1 MKRIALLAAVPLGA
15 LFVLAAA
22 SSPTATACIKLT
34 KPGTVVRGE
43 AQICPGRYRIADSAE
58 QGVIVVAGTGTQLDL
73 TGVTLLSGD
82 TLAHEFRGIGLLVR
96 GAEGA
101 TIVGG
106 RISGYRFGIRIEGGS
121 GHRVLNADLSGSR
134 AQALHSTPQ
143 AYDERD
149 WLDIFRPDTFELY
162 GSALYLKGTDRVEV
176 RGITANSAQNGIGLF
191 EARGSFIADNDV
203 SNNSGWGIHLWR
215 SSGNTIIRNA
225 AHHNVRCES
234 ERYRRGCDSAGI
246 LLRESSDS
254 NLIADNDLSYSGD
267 GFFLSG
273 HRPYVT
279 PSIGNLVVRND
290 ASHSY
295 HNAFESTFSW
305 GNTFLDNRA
314 DSSDYG
320 FWLGYSSG
328 TTVRGNTILGTRS
341 AAIAIEHGAD
351 NVIAGNTIVG
361 GQLGVRLF
369 APQSGGGNSPSRDT
383 RIDDNTFA
391 RLGQAIVLSQTTGS
405 RIRDNVFDGVG
416 EALVAD
422 SASSDVELRDNVF
435 LRAMLA
441 WIRADS
447 LDAGGNYWAAAS
459 ADATRARLGD
469 GIVVEPWRS
478 ARAAGY

>member
-1 MKRIALLAAVPLGA
+1 MKRVVLAVVPLFA
-15 LFVLAAA
+15 LAA
-22 SSPTATACIKLT
+22 SSSPAAAPCVKLT
-34 KPGTVVRGE
+34 RAGTVVRGE
-43 AQICPGRYRIADSAE
+43 AQICPGRYRIADSLE
-58 QGVIVVAGTGTQLDL
+58 QGVIVVAGTGTRLDL

-101 TIVGG
+101 TISGG

-134 AQALHSTPQ
+134 SQALHSTPER
-143 AYDERD
+143 YDERD
-149 WLDIFRPDTFELY
+149 WLDIFRPDTFAFY
-162 GSALYLKGTDRVEV
+162 GSALYLQGTDRVEV

-203 SNNSGWGIHLWR
+203 SSNSGWGIHLWR

-234 ERYRRGCDSAGI
+234 ERYRRGCDSAGL

-254 NLIADNDLSYSGD
+254 NVIADNDLSFSGD

-279 PSIGNLVVRND
+279 PSIGNLVIRND

-369 APQSGGGNSPSRDT
+369 APQPGGESPSRDT

-391 RLGQAIVLSQTTGS
+391 RLGQAIVLSRSAGS

-416 EALVAD
+416 EALVVD
-422 SASSDVELRDNVF
+422 STSDVELRGNVF
-435 LRAMLA
+435 LRSMLA

-459 ADATRARLGD
+459 ADATRARMGG
-469 GIVVEPWRS
+469 GIQVEPWRS
-478 ARAAGY
+478 AREAGY

>member
-1 MKRIALLAAVPLGA
+1 MKRVALAIIPLFALAAPLSP
-15 LFVLAAA
+15 AAA
-22 SSPTATACIKLT
+22 PCVKLT
-34 KPGTVVRGE
+34 RPGTVVRGE

-58 QGVIVVAGTGTQLDL
+58 QGVIVVAGTGTRLDL

-82 TLAHEFRGIGLLVR
+82 TLAHEYTGIGLLVR
-96 GAEGA
+96 GAERA
-101 TIVGG
+101 TIIGG

-121 GHRVLNADLSGSR
+121 GHRVLDSELSGSR
-134 AQALHSTPQ
+134 SQALHSTPQ
-143 AYDERD
+143 VFDERD
-149 WLDIFRPDTFELY
+149 WLDIFHPDTFELY

-203 SNNSGWGIHLWR
+203 SSNSGWGIHLWR

-254 NLIADNDLSYSGD
+254 NVIADNDLSYSGD

-279 PSIGNLVVRND
+279 PSIGNLVIRND

-328 TTVRGNTILGTRS
+328 TTVRGNTILGTHS
-341 AAIAIEHGAD
+341 VAVAIEHGAD

-369 APQSGGGNSPSRDT
+369 APQPGEDSPSRDT

-391 RLGQAIVLSQTTGS
+391 RLGQAIVLSQTTGTS
-405 RIRDNVFDGVG
+405 IRDNLFDGVG

-422 SASSDVELRDNVF
+422 STSSEVVLRGNVF
-435 LRAMLA
+435 LQAMLA

-459 ADATRARLGD
+459 ADATRARLGKR
-469 GIVVEPWRS
+469 IVVEPWKS
-478 ARAAGY
+478 AREAGY

>member
-1 MKRIALLAAVPLGA
+1 MARRFETVRKLLLAVVPLAA
-15 LFVLAAA
+15 LVGQPA
-22 SSPTATACIKLT
+22 SSACIKLS
-34 KPGTVVRGE
+34 KAGTEVRGE
-43 AQICPGRYRIADSAE
+43 AQICPGRYRIADSNGV
-58 QGVIVVAGTGTQLDL
+58 GVIVVSGTGTRLDL
-73 TGVTLLSGD
+73 RGVTLLSGD
-82 TLAHEFRGIGLLVR
+82 TLAHEFRGIGVLVR

-101 TIVGG
+101 TITGG

-121 GHRVLNADLSGSR
+121 GHRVLDSELSGSR
-134 AQALHSTPQ
+134 AQALRSTP
-143 AYDERD
+143 ERYNEGD

-162 GSALYLKGTDRVEV
+162 GSALYLKGTERVEI
-176 RGITANSAQNGIGLF
+176 RGITANSSQNGIGLF

-203 SNNSGWGIHLWR
+203 SHNSGWGIHLWR
-215 SSGNTIIRNA
+215 SSGNTVIRNA

-234 ERYRRGCDSAGI
+234 EGYRRGCDSAGI

-254 NLIADNDLSYSGD
+254 NLIADNDISYSGD

-279 PSIGNLVVRND
+279 PSIGNIVVRND

-351 NVIAGNTIVG
+351 NVIADNTIVG

-369 APQSGGGNSPSRDT
+369 APRPGDESRSRDS

-391 RLGQAIVLSQTTGS
+391 RLGQAIVLSNTTGS
-405 RIRDNVFDGVG
+405 RIRGNVFDGVG
-416 EALVAD
+416 EALVVD
-422 SASSDVELRDNVF
+422 STSSDVVLGGNVF
-435 LRAMLA
+435 LRSILA

-469 GIVVEPWRS
+469 GISVEPWRP
-478 ARAAGY
+478 AREAGY

>member
-1 MKRIALLAAVPLGA
+1 MKRLLLAAVP
-15 LFVLAAA
+15 FTVLAVQPGT
-22 SSPTATACIKLT
+22 SACIKLS
-34 KPGTVVRGE
+34 KAGTEVRGE
-43 AQICPGRYRIADSAE
+43 AQICPGRYRIADSNE
-58 QGVIVVAGTGTQLDL
+58 VGVIIVSGNGTRLDL
-73 TGVTLLSGD
+73 RGVTLLSGD
-82 TLAHEFRGIGLLVR
+82 SLAHQFRGIGVLVR

-101 TIVGG
+101 TITGG

-121 GHRVLNADLSGSR
+121 GHRVLNSDLSGSR
-134 AQALHSTPQ
+134 SQALKSTP
-143 AYDERD
+143 ARYDEAD

-162 GSALYLKGTDRVEV
+162 GSALYLKGTEKVEV
-176 RGITANSAQNGIGLF
+176 RGITANSSQNGIGLF
-191 EARGSFIADNDV
+191 EARESFIADNDV
-203 SNNSGWGIHLWR
+203 SHNSGWGIHLWR
-215 SSGNTIIRNA
+215 SSSNTIIRNA

-234 ERYRRGCDSAGI
+234 ESYRRGCDSAGI

-254 NLIADNDLSYSGD
+254 NFIADNDISWSGD

-279 PSIGNLVVRND
+279 PSIGNIVVRND

-305 GNTFLDNRA
+305 GNTFLRNRA

-369 APQSGGGNSPSRDT
+369 APRAGEESPSRDT

-391 RLGQAIVLSQTTGS
+391 RLGQAIVISNTSGS
-405 RIRDNVFDGVG
+405 RIRGNMFDGVG
-416 EALVAD
+416 EALVVD
-422 SASSDVELRDNVF
+422 SASSDVVLSGNVF
-435 LRAMLA
+435 LRSILA

-447 LDAGGNYWAAAS
+447 LDAGGNYWAAQS
-459 ADATRARLGD
+459 ADATRSRLGE
-469 GIVVEPWRS
+469 GITVEPWRS
-478 ARAAGY
+478 AREAGY